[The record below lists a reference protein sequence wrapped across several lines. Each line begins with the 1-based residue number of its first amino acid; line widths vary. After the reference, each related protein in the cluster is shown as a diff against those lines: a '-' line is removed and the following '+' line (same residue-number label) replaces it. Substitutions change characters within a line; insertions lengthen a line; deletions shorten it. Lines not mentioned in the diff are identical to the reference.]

1 MTDAFPPDGDTT
13 PLIVTIPED
22 SGPAR
27 LDKALA
33 LLCEAHSI
41 SRSRLRVL
49 IEGGSVA
56 THPGGKILTD
66 ASQKVRAGASFAVHV
81 PPPLPATPEPEDIP
95 LTVLFEDAH
104 LIVIDK
110 PVGMVVHPAPGS
122 WTGTLVNALLHHC
135 GDSLSG
141 IGGERR
147 PGIVHRIDKDT
158 SGILVVAK
166 SDAAHHGLSEQFA
179 AHTIERLYRAVVW
192 GKPSRADARLA
203 GLPSV
208 SFEPGRI
215 RIETTIGRS
224 RTDRKKMAVNVDDGR
239 HAITR
244 VAIREDIGAA
254 TLVECQLETGR
265 THQIRVHLAHIG
277 HPLVGDQA
285 YGRARVPPNSLP
297 EEARIAIKAFPRQ
310 ALHAAT
316 LGFIHP
322 VTAEAMRWTSPIPQD
337 IIDLCRLF
345 TGKAEHLPG

>member
-1 MTDAFPPDGDTT
+1 MTDALSPVTGDS
-13 PLIVTIPED
+13 PLIVTVPQD
-22 SGPAR
+22 NGPVR

-33 LLCEAHSI
+33 VLCEAHSI
-41 SRSRLRVL
+41 SRSRLRAL
-49 IEGGSVA
+49 IEGGSVS
-56 THPGGKILTD
+56 TYPGG
-66 ASQKVRAGASFAVHV
+66 AVQSNPSAKVQGGASFAIDV

-95 LTVLFEDAH
+95 LSVVFEDAH
-104 LIVIDK
+104 LIVVDK
-110 PVGMVVHPAPGS
+110 PVGMVVHPAPGA

-158 SGILVVAK
+158 RGLLVVAK

-179 AHTIERLYRAVVW
+179 AHSIERLYRALVW
-192 GKPSRADARLA
+192 GTPSRADARLA
-203 GLPSV
+203 GLPAV

-224 RTDRKKMAVNVDDGR
+224 RTDRKKMAVNVPDGR

-244 VAIREDIGAA
+244 VTIREELGAA

-265 THQIRVHLAHIG
+265 THQIRVHLAHVG
-277 HPLVGDQA
+277 HPLVGDQT
-285 YGRARVPPNSLP
+285 YGRARVPPHSLP
-297 EEARIAIKAFPRQ
+297 ADARNAISAFPRQ

-316 LGFIHP
+316 LGFMHP
-322 VTAEAMRWTSPIPQD
+322 VTGETMRWSSPIPQD
-337 IIDLCRLF
+337 IMRLCELF
-345 TGKAEHLPG
+345 QMK

>member
-1 MTDAFPPDGDTT
+1 MTDAHPPIDGET

-22 SGPAR
+22 SGPIR

-33 LLCEAHSI
+33 VLCEAHSI
-41 SRSRLRVL
+41 SRSRLRAL
-49 IEGGSVA
+49 IEEGNVSA
-56 THPGGKILTD
+56 YPDGKVQTD
-66 ASQKVRAGASFAVHV
+66 PSLKVRAGASFAIDI
-81 PPPLPATPEPEDIP
+81 PPPLPATPEPEAIP
-95 LTVLFEDAH
+95 LSVIFEDAH
-104 LIVIDK
+104 LIVVDK
-110 PVGMVVHPAPGS
+110 PVGMVVHPAPGA

-158 SGILVVAK
+158 SGLLVVAK

-179 AHTIERLYRAVVW
+179 AHTIERLYRALVW
-192 GKPSRADARLA
+192 GTPSRADARLA
-203 GLPSV
+203 GLPAV

-224 RTDRKKMAVNVDDGR
+224 RTDRKKMAVNVPDGR

-244 VAIREDIGAA
+244 VAVSENIGAA

-265 THQIRVHLAHIG
+265 THQIRVHLAHVG
-277 HPLVGDQA
+277 HPLVGDQT
-285 YGRARVPPNSLP
+285 YGRARVPPHSLSP
-297 EEARIAIKAFPRQ
+297 AARAAISAFPRQ

-322 VTAEAMRWTSPIPQD
+322 ITKSTMRWTSSTPQD
-337 IIDLCRLF
+337 ILELCELF
-345 TGKAEHLPG
+345 QMK